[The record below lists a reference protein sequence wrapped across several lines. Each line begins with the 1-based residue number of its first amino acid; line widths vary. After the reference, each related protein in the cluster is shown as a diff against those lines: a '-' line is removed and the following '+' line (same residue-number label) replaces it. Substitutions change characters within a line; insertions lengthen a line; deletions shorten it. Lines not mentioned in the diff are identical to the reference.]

1 MVAYWLLGWI
11 YRIDLEQVIEE
22 SDSGRAILSFDRW
35 LRENDIRLGQRSD
48 LPG

>member
-1 MVAYWLLGWI
+1 MVAHWLLGRL
-11 YRIDLEQVIEE
+11 YRLELERVIEE

-35 LRENDIRLGQRSD
+35 LRENNIRLGQSD